1 MLSKIAQ
8 FKIWLLAVKHHM
20 CTRPRRIYPTDEG
33 GLFFYPTDEGGL
45 FFHPTDEG
53 GLFFNLQQQ
62 LIATLAIAT
71 ACIQFKGVSFS
82 TVVL

>member
-45 FFHPTDEG
+45 FF
-53 GLFFNLQQQ
+53 NLQQQ